1 MAGKASQYRFELRGG
16 DYDGRTEFVSFGT
29 LDTWNGKDIGWS
41 VERTIKFFQKLWP
54 LRMTAPLKSDF
65 DDGKALEEALNR
77 KAVGTYYT
85 LEIIETTSKGKPYR
99 NYDLDEAEGL
109 PNTNAIEINEDDLP
123 F

>member
-1 MAGKASQYRFELRGG
+1 MAFA
-16 DYDGRTEFVSFGT
+16 DD
-29 LDTWNGKDIGWS
+29 
-41 VERTIKFFQKLWP
+41 
-54 LRMTAPLKSDF
+54 APLKSDF

-123 F
+123 FKENLLGS